1 MKTIKILIAA
11 LFLTIG
17 LPATSPAQYSS
28 NVIGYIN
35 IILYPGDNLIANQ
48 LTPPDPSLNAVIS
61 FLPSS
66 SLYDAS
72 TFTLWNTATA
82 AQSLSTFDGSG
93 GGWNNNFNWSIY
105 DAGVLHNTG
114 PQMTLTL
121 VGEIPIQYIPGEFG
135 GTLYVPPPRDPGLYL
150 LSTPAPATQLSYFTN
165 IVGRLPR
172 DGEFVARLDGPTQ
185 TFTTNSF
192 NGSIW
197 SLGEPGLNVG
207 EAAFFNLVE
216 VPEPSSIAM
225 IGLGAVGLWCGW
237 RRRKHSIR

>member
-1 MKTIKILIAA
+1 MEIKRALIAS

-17 LPATSPAQYSS
+17 LPATLPAQYSS
-28 NVIGYIN
+28 NVIGYLN
-35 IILYPGDNLIANQ
+35 ITLYPGDNLIANQ

-61 FLPSS
+61 FPPSP

-82 AQSLSTFDGSG
+82 AQSFSTFDGSG
-93 GGWNNNFNWSIY
+93 GGWDNNFNWSIY

-121 VGEIPIQYIPGEFG
+121 VGEIPTQYVPGEFG
-135 GTLYVPPPRDPGLYL
+135 GTLHVPPQRDPGFYL
-150 LSTPAPATQLSYFTN
+150 LSTPAPATELSYFTN

-172 DGEFVARLDGPTQ
+172 DGEFVVRLDALTQ
-185 TFTTNSF
+185 TFTTNFF

-197 SLGEPGLNVG
+197 SLGEPNLNVG
-207 EAAFFNLVE
+207 EAAFFNLAE
-216 VPEPSSIAM
+216 VPEPSSLAM
-225 IGLGAVGLWCGW
+225 IGIGAVGLWYGR
-237 RRRKHSIR
+237 RRRKHFIY